1 MTSISPDVVP
11 KTLPSAPLLEPAF
24 FINLKLEEPDSIF
37 SRIHANKS
45 LSLAKVV
52 SGKVNS
58 LTENLPFEVQ
68 DITGF
73 DDLHSDL
80 ETGATRLDCKLYGK
94 TPNQLGVYITY
105 EGVVRVEGKVLDVAT
120 KKAKDMDFDQGY
132 VTCNPVVELDDGV
145 ETQYKW
151 VTKENFIGKGRF
163 VRDEHDSLYVQ
174 YFVYIIK

>member
-1 MTSISPDVVP
+1 MTNISPNVVP

-37 SRIHANKS
+37 SRINASRS

-52 SGKVNS
+52 SGKINS
-58 LTENLPFEVQ
+58 LAENLPFEVH

-73 DDLHSDL
+73 DDLFGDL
-80 ETGATRLDCKLYGK
+80 ETGVTRLQCKLYGK

-105 EGVVRVEGKVLDVAT
+105 SGVVRLEGKVLEVASKT
-120 KKAKDMDFDQGY
+120 ASDMDFDQGY
-132 VTCNPVVELDDGV
+132 VTCNPLVELDDGV
-145 ETQYKW
+145 EDEYKW

-163 VRDEHDSLYVQ
+163 VRDEKDSLYVQ